1 MSVQR
6 LISVS
11 GFFAALIFV
20 SMLPNRISPAAAGAE
35 PTAIVLLYFRG
46 SGLNDAVYLEWAT
59 ATEFE
64 TAGFRLERS
73 HNENGSYL
81 ALDNI
86 GFIPAEGLGL
96 EGAEYEAIDDTAV
109 NGQLYWY
116 KLVEIEWGGTYNR
129 SDPISVMA
137 GIATPTATATHTPV
151 ATATTGWTPTN
162 TPLPTATTGSS
173 SGPPAAATATATA
186 LATLPAMPTATT
198 TPINAATPAAT
209 ATPVAA
215 FSTPTAVPMPATV
228 QAGPTRPAL
237 TPTAAGAA
245 VLSQPPATAVAESGY
260 PAPERP
266 AEGEAPPAPGELA
279 PPASA
284 AQATTSEVIEQV
296 ISAPPRAD
304 VVDVKPVG
312 GSDRQL
318 LVSGEAPAEAPA
330 LAEATGNHSFAWL
343 ALGTALFF
351 IMAGTVAVVFL
362 HRGRRYEG
370 SDRW

>member
-6 LISVS
+6 LIFVS

-116 KLVEIEWGGTYNR
+116 KLVEIEWGGTQNR

-237 TPTAAGAA
+237 TPTATGAA

-266 AEGEAPPAPGELA
+266 AEGEAPPA
-279 PPASA
+279 SA
-284 AQATTSEVIEQV
+284 AQATTREVIERV

-304 VVDVKPVG
+304 VVDFRPVG

-318 LVSGEAPAEAPA
+318 LVGGEAPAEAPA
-330 LAEATGNHSFAWL
+330 LAEAKGNRSFAWL

-351 IMAGTVAVVFL
+351 IMAGTFAVVLL